1 MRQLHPLHTRELSC
15 WPYANVH
22 VWETRAHI
30 CSCWPRANVHEWEAR
45 TRICACWP
53 CAILHV
59 WMESTRTNAGAGLVQ
74 LCACGW
80 EARVHTHMLSCH
92 DHAMQA
98 GDLDRDGHVS
108 YDEFVALLRLA
119 APDVTV
125 RGRAG
130 LRRRLLVEL
139 WHASCVCVYVC
150 VRLCVHVGVRM
161 QVGASWH
168 GFGRKD

>member
-1 MRQLHPLHTRELSC
+1 
-15 WPYANVH
+15 
-22 VWETRAHI
+22 
-30 CSCWPRANVHEWEAR
+30 
-45 TRICACWP
+45 
-53 CAILHV
+53 
-59 WMESTRTNAGAGLVQ
+59 
-74 LCACGW
+74 
-80 EARVHTHMLSCH
+80 
-92 DHAMQA
+92 MQA